1 MEIDPLLQKLSGLA
15 PRFGRLR
22 EDIDT
27 MALRGRS
34 GDFKGV
40 MQNARLVL
48 EALLRSLVTEELKQT
63 PGKAMLDE
71 LVTRFRQQAN
81 AGIIP
86 TNILAHMGTVQAWGN
101 LSSHDH
107 AGSLKDESIKV
118 GNEEVVASLNSVV
131 AILAWYAEKRGLAA
145 DVTLPTPQRS
155 PGLATPQ
162 PQTAPLPLATPAA
175 HAAPAHTAPT
185 APMPQAPSGRR
196 EPGAGSPTSPRSK
209 LPFVLGGVGLLVA
222 AAGASAVGYYGWS
235 KWSASARA
243 AERPANP
250 YEALDAVYAAWK
262 EPPPPAAC
270 RTAGEAARLSKV
282 TSDVNALGLI
292 ASPGPEAA
300 YLLARATF
308 EQRAQRSPA
317 LARALDCAGFASA
330 EFLAARVAIKDAEG
344 LEGDAKAQ
352 KLEEASRRFAAATQA
367 APKFLKPRLSRAL
380 LLGREGRLEEA
391 LAEADGLVKADPDY
405 GAAYLVR
412 SGIYQQLSRLD
423 EARRDCQQAVKLGEE
438 QAKKACAALLSSP

>member
-1 MEIDPLLQKLSGLA
+1 MEIEPLLQKLSGLA

-71 LVTRFRQQAN
+71 LVTKFRQQAN

-131 AILAWYAEKRGLAA
+131 AILAWYAEKRALAPDA
-145 DVTLPTPQRS
+145 TLPSAPR
-155 PGLATPQ
+155 PNLATPQ
-162 PQTAPLPLATPAA
+162 PQTAPIPL
-175 HAAPAHTAPT
+175 AHTAPT
-185 APMPQAPSGRR
+185 APLSPVGPSTPLRPNGSGRA
-196 EPGAGSPTSPRSK
+196 ELVEAPPSRSA
-209 LPFVLGGVGLLVA
+209 LPLVVGGLGLAVA
-222 AAGASAVGYYGWS
+222 AAAAAAVGYYGWS
-235 KWSASARA
+235 KWTANTPRAEKPAS
-243 AERPANP
+243 P

-262 EPPPPAAC
+262 EPPPPASC
-270 RTAGEAARLSKV
+270 RSAEEAARLSKV

-292 ASPGPEAA
+292 ATPGPEAA

-308 EQRAQRSPA
+308 EQRSQRSPA

-330 EFLAARVAIKDAEG
+330 EFLAARVAIKEAEG
-344 LEGDAKAQ
+344 LDGDPKAQ
-352 KLEEASRRFAAATQA
+352 KLEEAGRRFAAATQA

-380 LLGREGRLEEA
+380 LLGREGRLDEA

-412 SGIYQQLSRLD
+412 SGIYQQLSRTD

-438 QAKKACAALLSSP
+438 QAKKACAALLSAP